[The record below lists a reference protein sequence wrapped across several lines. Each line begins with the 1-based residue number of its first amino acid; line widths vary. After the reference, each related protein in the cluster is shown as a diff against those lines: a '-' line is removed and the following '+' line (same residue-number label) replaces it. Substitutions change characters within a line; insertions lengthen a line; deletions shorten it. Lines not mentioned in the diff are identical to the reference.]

1 MTALNW
7 SPAYVGIGA
16 NLEDPA
22 DQVRDAMRRL
32 ADIPKTRLLLRSGL
46 YRNPPMGPVDQP
58 DYVNAVV
65 GLLTH
70 LAPEDLLSELLS
82 IEERM
87 GRRRQSGGRWGPR
100 VIDLDLLLYGDRI
113 IDRRNLSVPHPGISE
128 RNFVLFP
135 LLDIAPELAIPG
147 QGKVATMANGL
158 DSSALQRI
166 AQSGCRLDP
175 AIAQEEE
182 HGGVPLH
189 CN

>member
-7 SPAYVGIGA
+7 SPAYVGLGA

-46 YRNPPMGPVDQP
+46 YRNPPMGPADQP

-82 IEERM
+82 IEQRM
-87 GRRRQSGGRWGPR
+87 GRRRQSGGRWEPR

-166 AQSGCRLDP
+166 A
-175 AIAQEEE
+175 
-182 HGGVPLH
+182 
-189 CN
+189 